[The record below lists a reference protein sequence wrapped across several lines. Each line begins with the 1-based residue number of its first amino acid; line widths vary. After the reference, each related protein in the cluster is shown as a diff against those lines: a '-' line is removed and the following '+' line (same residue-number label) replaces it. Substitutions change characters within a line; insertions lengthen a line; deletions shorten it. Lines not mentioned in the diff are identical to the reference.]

1 MNRKIWLFLAIV
13 LLSGPSV
20 LPISLE
26 VFFLVELVGFLGI
39 WSICSSYLHAICAH
53 PFTRRFWACFSSPE
67 QHLLTHLQIM
77 ELKRYPSL
85 LVHMLPYRSVIAWS
99 VPLFAV
105 AQFLTGLRF

>member
-1 MNRKIWLFLAIV
+1 MNRKIWLFIAIV
-13 LLSGPSV
+13 LLSGPTV

-26 VFFLVELVGFLGI
+26 AFFLVELVGFLGI
-39 WSICSSYLHAICAH
+39 WSICSSYVYAICAH
-53 PFTRRFWACFSSPE
+53 PYTRRFWACFTSPE
-67 QHLLTHLQIM
+67 QHWLTHFQIM
-77 ELKRYPSL
+77 ELIRYPSL